1 MAIDRQGTGLTFLR
15 ILLGVFFLFHGL
27 NNLPWLLDPSRLSQ
41 QLGAWEHS
49 VRAGSFSAHYLQRA
63 AIPFAGV
70 LARLVPIGQITAGL
84 ALIAGVWTPLFAF
97 VALVMIVNFYI
108 ASGAIFTFAFLTN
121 PYGLPVLGGTL
132 ALAIGGVRLPLSLR
146 S

>member
-27 NNLPWLLDPSRLSQ
+27 NNLPWLLDASRLSQ
-41 QLGAWEHS
+41 QLAAWEHS
-49 VRAGSFSAHYLQRA
+49 ARAGSFSAHYLQRA

-70 LARLVPIGQITAGL
+70 LARLVPAGQITAGL

-121 PYGLPVLGGTL
+121 PYGLPLLGGTL

>member
-27 NNLPWLLDPSRLSQ
+27 NNLPWLLDASRLSQ
-41 QLGAWEHS
+41 QLAAWEHS
-49 VRAGSFSAHYLQRA
+49 ARAGSFSAHYLQRA

-70 LARLVPIGQITAGL
+70 LARLVPAGQITAGL

>member
-1 MAIDRQGTGLTFLR
+1 MAINRQGTGLTFLR
-15 ILLGVFFLFHGL
+15 ILLGVFFLFQGL
-27 NNLPWLLDPSRLSQ
+27 SHVRWLLDPSPLSQ
-41 QLGAWEHS
+41 QLAAWERS
-49 VRAGSFSAHYLQRA
+49 VRPGSISAHYLQRA

-70 LARLVPIGQITAGL
+70 LARLVPLSQISAGL
-84 ALIAGVWTPLFAF
+84 AMIAGFWTPFFAF
-97 VALVMIVNFYI
+97 IAFLIVVNLHI
-108 ASGAIFTFAFLTN
+108 ASGAIFTYGFVTN